1 MHDKKDAVYNFRVSG
16 NIDAMKFGRE
26 IETASYGRLV
36 NSVSDYDIEL
46 RFIQNKE
53 SKSACLLKLFT
64 KKDNRFAYR
73 KNHVATSLTPVNAAG
88 IVKMSE
94 KYLEKYAQVLDPFC
108 GVGTLLI
115 ERNKL
120 VRTRTMYGIDILER
134 PLREEDRMPSLQAS
148 ESIIYA
154 GIFSTS
160 DMNICLMRLSLKCQD
175 LIKARRMIFTDAF

>member
-1 MHDKKDAVYNFRVSG
+1 
-16 NIDAMKFGRE
+16 MKFGRE

-94 KYLEKYAQVLDPFC
+94 KYLE
-108 GVGTLLI
+108 
-115 ERNKL
+115 N
-120 VRTRTMYGIDILER
+120 
-134 PLREEDRMPSLQAS
+134 MPRSLTHS
-148 ESIIYA
+148 A
-154 GIFSTS
+154 GWE
-160 DMNICLMRLSLKCQD
+160 LSS
-175 LIKARRMIFTDAF
+175 